1 MLRFER
7 EVVATLLTVPD
18 PATRSAVEAFVEATL
33 DDMPEH
39 LRAGVMAESLAFG
52 TLARVWPGDLRGLLA
67 WLERNPIGLVRQYVR
82 LFRSLVLF
90 GEQELAPAP

>member
-7 EVVATLLTVPD
+7 QVVATLLTVPD
-18 PATRSAVEAFVEATL
+18 QATRTAVEEFVEVTL

-39 LRAGVMAESLAFG
+39 LRAGVMAESVACGALAK
-52 TLARVWPGDLRGLLA
+52 VWPGDVAALLG

-90 GEQELAPAP
+90 GEQELGPS